1 MIEPEGPTAQTLL
14 DLLATIGVQGS
25 VIVAIGTAIAL
36 FQWFRQVDESGHL
49 VEANAMRMLR
59 GQPRLVRAYV
69 LFVLSHTIATGLS
82 ISLLT
87 SLLTQL
93 LRNPPILYVINISAN
108 DTQIKVSAGV
118 AAYFLIV
125 DWWSLHQGDTLP
137 TFLAAA
143 AGIAGGSLFITTVVR
158 SSALTGNWWSMVP
171 WLLATVVW
179 FRSLTWATYRASAL
193 ARALQGS

>member
-14 DLLATIGVQGS
+14 DLLATMGLQGS

-36 FQWFRQVDESGHL
+36 FQWFREVDESGHL
-49 VEANAMRMLR
+49 IEANAMTMLR
-59 GQPRLVRAYV
+59 GQPRLVRAYA
-69 LFVLSHTIATGLS
+69 LFALSHTIATGLS

-87 SLLTQL
+87 QL
-93 LRNPPILYVINISAN
+93 LRSPPILYAINISAN
-108 DTQIKVSAGV
+108 DTRIKVSAGV

-125 DWWSLHQGDTLP
+125 DWWSLHRGDTLP

-143 AGIAGGSLFITTVVR
+143 AGIAGGSLLLTTVIR
-158 SSALTGNWWSMVP
+158 SSALTSNWWSMVP
-171 WLLATVVW
+171 WLLAAVVW

-193 ARALQGS
+193 ARALQGG

>member
-14 DLLATIGVQGS
+14 DLLATMGLQGS

-36 FQWFRQVDESGHL
+36 FQWFREVDESGHL
-49 VEANAMRMLR
+49 IEANAMTMLR
-59 GQPRLVRAYV
+59 GQPRLVRAYA
-69 LFVLSHTIATGLS
+69 LFALSHTIATGLS

-87 SLLTQL
+87 QL
-93 LRNPPILYVINISAN
+93 LRSPPIIYAINISAN
-108 DTQIKVSAGV
+108 DTRIKVSAGV

-125 DWWSLHQGDTLP
+125 DWWSLHRGDTLP

-143 AGIAGGSLFITTVVR
+143 AGIAGGSLLLTTVIR
-158 SSALTGNWWSMVP
+158 SSALTSNWWSMVP
-171 WLLATVVW
+171 WLLAAVVW

-193 ARALQGS
+193 ARALQGG

>member
-14 DLLATIGVQGS
+14 DLLATIGLQGS

-49 VEANAMRMLR
+49 IEANAAMMLR
-59 GQPRLVRAYV
+59 GQPRLVRAYA
-69 LFVLSHTIATGLS
+69 LFALSHTIATGLS

-87 SLLTQL
+87 QL
-93 LRNPPILYVINISAN
+93 LRSPPSLYVINISAN
-108 DTQIKVSAGV
+108 DTRIKVSAGV

-125 DWWSLHQGDTLP
+125 DWWSLHRGDTLP

-143 AGIAGGSLFITTVVR
+143 AGIAGGSLLLTTVVR

-171 WLLATVVW
+171 WLLAAVVW